1 MDVFGEELISVGEEA
16 FSVVS
21 RHLEASKIRA
31 FEWHITFP
39 SVWITLH
46 II

>member
-21 RHLEASKIRA
+21 RHLVR
-31 FEWHITFP
+31 FMHITFP